1 MNTKFYMQRILNAL
15 VNRYRRY
22 YVYPKARQM
31 FRNIKILNS
40 LDSIQYIIENRCSL
54 SRYGDGEFDLMHGK
68 NIPFQVASEEMARH
82 LKEIFYAK
90 DVQNFKIGIPYT
102 FKNVSGKQTF
112 ACDFWGEYVK
122 DRGNE
127 WLEYFN
133 TEDLYLDSLVSRFF
147 KDIIDYD
154 YSTKHLQMLKQI
166 WHDREIVIVEGNLSR
181 TGVGNDLYDNAKK
194 IERILGYATDA
205 YFHYGEMMEAIKA
218 YIKPKDGKLI
228 LLSYGPTATVL
239 AYDLAKLGYQAIDMG
254 HLDMEYEWYLRNE
267 RWIKID
273 GKYVNEAADGHIVG
287 DCYDEKYLSQVIC
300 DITKK

>member
-1 MNTKFYMQRILNAL
+1 MNIKFYMQRILNAF

-40 LDSIQYIIENRCSL
+40 LDSIKYIIENKCSL

-68 NIPFQVASEEMARH
+68 NIPFQVASEEIAKR
-82 LKEIFYAK
+82 LNEIFYAK
-90 DVQNFKIGIPYT
+90 DVHNFKIGIPYT
-102 FKNVSGKQTF
+102 FKDVSGKQTF

-122 DRGNE
+122 ERGNE

-166 WHDREIVIVEGNLSR
+166 WDGREIVIVEGNLSR

-205 YFHYGEMMEAIKA
+205 YSHYDEMMETIKA
-218 YIKPKDGKLI
+218 NIKPIDGKLI

-239 AYDLAKLGYQAIDMG
+239 AYDLAKLGYQAIDLG

-267 RWIKID
+267 RWIKIE
-273 GKYVNEAADGHIVG
+273 GKYVNEAADGNIVG
-287 DCYDEKYLSQVIC
+287 DCYDEKYLNQVIC